1 VKADNADMTL
11 VGPAVPGRHA
21 RTRSSFGPR
30 KSDPKLKAMFDKAVT
45 EAKVDGTIEKLSMTH
60 FGFSVTPR

>member
-1 VKADNADMTL
+1 
-11 VGPAVPGRHA
+11 
-21 RTRSSFGPR
+21 
-30 KSDPKLKAMFDKAVT
+30 MFDKAVT